1 MSDAPRQISIPH
13 SGFVI
18 ASVLCYGGWQVRDID
33 LQAFYNREDLKMNLE
48 KVIFAFFIVLALTLN
63 FGFFIGDL
71 DDPSHHNIYELF
83 AALVVSL
90 IATIMKFGDRAH
102 IGAVLLAT
110 SLVADLQLIAA
121 AVLWTITVHATD
133 TGMTPMIMASIVS
146 LSGGALLANI
156 TSVIIL
162 VTETVMFRR

>member
-1 MSDAPRQISIPH
+1 
-13 SGFVI
+13 
-18 ASVLCYGGWQVRDID
+18 
-33 LQAFYNREDLKMNLE
+33 MNLE
-48 KVIFAFFIVLALTLN
+48 KVIFAFFIVLSLTLN

-71 DDPSHHNIYELF
+71 DDPNHHNIYELY

-90 IATIMKFGDRAH
+90 IATVMKFGDRAH

-121 AVLWTITVHATD
+121 VIVWTVSEHG
-133 TGMTPMIMASIVS
+133 TGTGLSPMVMSSVVS

-156 TSVIIL
+156 ISVIIL
-162 VTETVMFRR
+162 VTETVMYRR

>member
-1 MSDAPRQISIPH
+1 
-13 SGFVI
+13 
-18 ASVLCYGGWQVRDID
+18 
-33 LQAFYNREDLKMNLE
+33 MNLE

-63 FGFFIGDL
+63 FGFFIGDM
-71 DDPSHHNIYELF
+71 DDPNHHNVYELF

-121 AVLWTITVHATD
+121 VIVWTLAVHARD
-133 TGMTPMIMASIVS
+133 AGLTPSIMSSIVS

-156 TSVIIL
+156 TSVVIL